1 MSAFTDNA
9 YRTWLARF
17 GSVSSGRRSGYGA
30 EPHAERREGYPTG
43 QTHPQETVRGRTST
57 CLHPAS
63 QASSR
68 PGSQRAKD
76 AASRPEKP
84 AVGIPA
90 APALF
95 LHQPEKSSAK

>member
-1 MSAFTDNA
+1 MSRFTDKA
-9 YRTWLARF
+9 YRSWLARF
-17 GSVSSGRRSGYGA
+17 GSEGPRRRSGYGA

-43 QTHPQETVRGRTST
+43 QTHSQETVRGRTST
-57 CLHPAS
+57 WPHPAG

-68 PGSQRAKD
+68 LGSQRAKD